1 MGFIGAKIF
10 TPPHPTPGG
19 EVGLSR
25 HIDLFSKVKLG
36 EVLLVVI
43 VLETLENKVNSEPDL
58 FKFVQIRSVGFQ
70 VGLDFDNTL

>member
-1 MGFIGAKIF
+1 MGFIGAKI
-10 TPPHPTPGG
+10 PPPWG

-25 HIDLFSKVKLG
+25 DLFSKVKLG
-36 EVLLVVI
+36 EVLLLVVI